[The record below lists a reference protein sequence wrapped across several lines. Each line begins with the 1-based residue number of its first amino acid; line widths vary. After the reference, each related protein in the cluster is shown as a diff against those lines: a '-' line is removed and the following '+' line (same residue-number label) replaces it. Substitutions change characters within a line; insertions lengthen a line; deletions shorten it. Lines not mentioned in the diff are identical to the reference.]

1 MSGWGGQDNIM
12 YVKERRNWEIKQ
24 MCAGGFCNSRCGH
37 AQTERETKLL
47 YCSMFLFKMSEQGPR
62 TRSNRGRSSLTHL
75 RGPHAITVAARGR
88 FISRAI
94 SPKVHRRETQ
104 PVIQSTWDF
113 CFFCLSPS
121 VFFCVSGSGLP
132 GQQPQQTHQVTCM
145 HCGWQTSARFFCS
158 SDLPK

>member
-1 MSGWGGQDNIM
+1 MSGRGGQDDIL
-12 YVKERRNWEIKQ
+12 YVTECGKWEMKQ
-24 MCAGGFCNSRCGH
+24 MCAGGFCNTRCGP

-75 RGPHAITVAARGR
+75 RGPHEITVAARGR

-94 SPKVHRRETQ
+94 SPEAHRRETH
-104 PVIQSTWDF
+104 TGHAKHLT
-113 CFFCLSPS
+113 FCLALS
-121 VFFCVSGSGLP
+121 VFFCASGSGLP
-132 GQQPQQTHQVTCM
+132 GQQPGTCIY
-145 HCGWQTSARFFCS
+145 SLLSVFFRS

>member
-1 MSGWGGQDNIM
+1 MSGCGGQDNIL

-24 MCAGGFCNSRCGH
+24 MCAGGLCNSRCGQ

-104 PVIQSTWDF
+104 PVIQSTQDF
-113 CFFCLSPS
+113 VCLCPS
-121 VFFCVSGSGLP
+121 SSAYLALGCRGNSLSRHTRSHVCTVD
-132 GQQPQQTHQVTCM
+132 TDVCQVLLFVRLTEVI
-145 HCGWQTSARFFCS
+145 
-158 SDLPK
+158 